1 MFSQIGDDY
10 FTFITECKDPKACT
24 ILLRGPSKDILNEV
38 ERNLHDALGV
48 ARNLVL
54 EPFLVPGGG
63 AVEMAVS
70 HILQE
75 KAKTVSGV
83 KQWPYTALGQA
94 LEVNWMTSYRGIINL
109 LMKLVSS
116 VMLSKVLFLKDNPP
130 ISSNTLFD
138 HELKLNSLIISLKFN
153 TVHLK

>member
-1 MFSQIGDDY
+1 MLHYIYIHFYFSQIGDDY

-54 EPFLVPGGG
+54 EPYLVPGGG

-70 HILQE
+70 HTLQE

-94 LEVNWMTSYRGIINL
+94 LEVNFFSKINII
-109 LMKLVSS
+109 
-116 VMLSKVLFLKDNPP
+116 
-130 ISSNTLFD
+130 ILFD
-138 HELKLNSLIISLKFN
+138 QEES
-153 TVHLK
+153 